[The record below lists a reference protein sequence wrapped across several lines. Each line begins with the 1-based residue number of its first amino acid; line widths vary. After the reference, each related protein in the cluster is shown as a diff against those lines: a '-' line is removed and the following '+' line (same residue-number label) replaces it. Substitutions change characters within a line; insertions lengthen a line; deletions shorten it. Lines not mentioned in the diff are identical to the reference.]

1 MRIIPVSKVRAY
13 GQEGSRMA
21 KILVVEDDEV
31 IRNLLMDTVM
41 DMGFQVIE
49 AEDGGAGLD
58 KAINQLPDVILL
70 DIMMPV
76 MDGLQ
81 VLKGLKDTSGAHCI
95 PVIIVD
101 AKGRDEDAMRALR
114 AGAWDYVTKPWEQ
127 GALEAVIIGAIK

>member
-1 MRIIPVSKVRAY
+1 
-13 GQEGSRMA
+13 MA

-41 DMGFQVIE
+41 DRGFQVIE

-76 MDGLQ
+76 VDGLQ
-81 VLKGLKDTSGAHCI
+81 VLKGLKDTSGAHGI
-95 PVIIVD
+95 PVIIVS

-114 AGAWDYVTKPWEQ
+114 AGVWDYVTKPWEQ